1 MTRKGMSIVRAS
13 VLLDGISSSRNL
25 SVLPSPLWGSLRNW
39 LVMMGFRTAAV
50 GGGRDATASEGCLA
64 YFLALRQ
71 LQDVTLPSS
80 GQLEPALHVVGE
92 PDEVQ
97 MRSILGEPDVADPI
111 EAHPALECGEDAL
124 YLRPNRGDQCVMAL
138 LGSAQRRPATPAL
151 VHNAV

>member
-1 MTRKGMSIVRAS
+1 PLVGEGWGGGSWLLRATCPPTTTPTP
-13 VLLDGISSSRNL
+13 I
-25 SVLPSPLWGSLRNW
+25 PSPQGGSLRNW

-124 YLRPNRGDQCVMAL
+124 YLRPNR
-138 LGSAQRRPATPAL
+138 
-151 VHNAV
+151 